1 MTGERGSV
9 GRSGVAAPP
18 TAETTYGLF
27 RRARAGDERALEQ
40 LCERFLPR
48 MKRWARGRLP
58 RAARSVEDT
67 DDLVQ
72 EVFLRTLHRLG
83 RFEYRQEHALQA
95 YLHRAIDNRIH
106 NGLRHSRRRPAHR
119 ELSDDIASQ
128 QSSTLEELAGRE
140 TVRRY
145 EAALSRLRPADRDA
159 IMAKLELD
167 CSLEELAAALGKPS
181 PDAARKAVARAI
193 LRLAREMASDV

>member
-1 MTGERGSV
+1 MNEERGSA

-48 MKRWARGRLP
+48 MRCWARGRLP
-58 RAARSVEDT
+58 RAARSLEDT

-72 EVFLRTLHRLG
+72 EVLLQTLHRLA
-83 RFEYRQEHALQA
+83 RFDYRKEHALQA
-95 YLHRAIDNRIH
+95 YLHRALDNRIQ
-106 NGLRHSRRRPAHR
+106 NNLRHSHRRPARR
-119 ELSDDIASQ
+119 ELTDEVASQ
-128 QSSTLEELAGRE
+128 RASTLDELVGRE
-140 TVRRY
+140 TVGRY
-145 EAALSRLRPADRDA
+145 EAALSRLRPADRAA
-159 IMAKLELD
+159 IVAKIELD
-167 CSLEELAAALGKPS
+167 CSIEELAEALGKPS
-181 PDAARKAVARAI
+181 PDAARKAISRAI